1 MLTELKNARQ
11 VNGEPFRRWFTDEYF
26 DLIVWQTPE
35 NTIVAFQLCYDKGP
49 GEKALTW
56 QQAGGYTHKGVDDG
70 EGREGYHKMTPILIP
85 DGSFERDPILQRF
98 FDASYSIDPVVRA
111 FVIER
116 LSDYSSRESI

>member
-11 VNGEPFRRWFTDEYF
+11 VDGEPFRRWFTDEYF

-35 NTIVAFQLCYDKGP
+35 NTILGFQLCYDKGP

-56 QQAGGYTHKGVDDG
+56 QQTGGYTHKGVDDG
-70 EGREGYHKMTPILIP
+70 EGRERYHKMTPILIP

-98 FDASYSIDPVVRA
+98 FDASYTIDPIVRA

-116 LSDYSSRESI
+116 LSDYSSRET